1 MTSGAPTSLAP
12 GRATSE
18 GTARFASRF
27 PALPGHFRK
36 PDGLSLSSLALGMRG
51 GEAGG
56 VDDLLYRSAV
66 PQCLEG
72 GVNVFA
78 TALSERLQQSERN
91 LGAALARAF
100 RDGDAARDEVVVVT
114 KGGYLTVDPEQVR
127 SRAEARRYLV
137 TTYVDSGLVDP
148 ANVSH
153 GVHSLEPAFLR
164 DQIERSRR
172 NLGLETLDV
181 YLLEEPELLLDETR
195 KQGAEAF
202 RGGMIRAFEAL
213 EEAAHEGR
221 IAAYGLATWDGL
233 LRPHT
238 ERNHLAI
245 LDLFDWAL
253 DVGGADHHLR
263 AIQLPYSLAMGEALR
278 LPTQLVPPRGTDA
291 ILGALRDTGTLV
303 LAAAPLVQGRALG
316 RLPPAVHEAFPDL
329 ETDAQRCLQFVRST
343 PGITTAVVGMR
354 EPDHI
359 DENLATAS
367 RPPAAPE
374 VIRALFDRE
383 QAA

>member
-1 MTSGAPTSLAP
+1 MTSGAPAS
-12 GRATSE
+12 GKATAE
-18 GTARFASRF
+18 GTARFAARF
-27 PALPGHFRK
+27 GSLPGHFRR
-36 PDGLSLSSLALGMRG
+36 PDALSISSIALGMRS

-72 GVNVFA
+72 GVNLFA

-100 RDGDAARDEVVVVT
+100 RDGDVKRDEVVVVT
-114 KGGYLTVDPEQVR
+114 KGGYLTVDPEAVR
-127 SRAEARRYLV
+127 TRGEARRYLV
-137 TTYVDSGLVDP
+137 ETYVDTGLVDP
-148 ANVSH
+148 SNVSH
-153 GVHSLEPAFLR
+153 GVHCLEPAFLR

-172 NLGLETLDV
+172 NLGLETLDY
-181 YLLEEPELLLDETR
+181 YLIEEPELLLDETR

-202 RGGMIRAFEAL
+202 RSGMIHAFEAL
-213 EEAAHEGR
+213 EEAAHAGH
-221 IAAYGLATWDGL
+221 IGAYGLATWDGL
-233 LRPHT
+233 LQPHT

-278 LPTQLVPPRGTDA
+278 LRTQLVPPRGTDA

-316 RLPPAVHEAFPDL
+316 RLPRAVHEAFPDL
-329 ETDAQRCLQFVRST
+329 QSDAQRCLQFARSS

-359 DENLATAS
+359 DDNLATAGH
-367 RPPAAPE
+367 PPADPE
-374 VIRALFDRE
+374 VIRALFDHD

>member
-1 MTSGAPTSLAP
+1 MTSGALAS
-12 GRATSE
+12 GKASSE
-18 GTARFASRF
+18 GTGRFASRF
-27 PALPGHFRK
+27 ESLPGHFRR
-36 PDGLSLSSLALGMRG
+36 PDALSVSSLALGMRS

-56 VDDLLYRSAV
+56 VDDLLYRSAI

-72 GVNVFA
+72 GINVFA

-100 RDGDAARDEVVVVT
+100 REGDARRDEVVVIS
-114 KGGYLTVDPEQVR
+114 KGGYLTVDPEAVR
-127 SRAEARRYLV
+127 TRAEARRYLLE
-137 TTYVDSGLVDP
+137 TYVETGLVDP
-148 ANVSH
+148 LSLSH
-153 GVHSLEPAFLR
+153 GVHSLEPRFLR

-172 NLGLETLDV
+172 NLGLATLDY
-181 YLLEEPELLLDETR
+181 YLLEEPELLLEATR

-202 RGGMIRAFEAL
+202 RIGMLRAFEAL
-213 EEAAHEGR
+213 EEAVDAGQ

-238 ERNHLAI
+238 ERNHIAI

-253 DVGGADHHLR
+253 EVGGADHHLR
-263 AIQLPYSLAMGEALR
+263 AIQLPYSVAMGEALR
-278 LPTQLVPPRGTDA
+278 LPSQLVPPRGTDA

-316 RLPPAVHEAFPDL
+316 RLPRSVHEAFPEL
-329 ETDAQRCLQFVRST
+329 ENDAQRCLQFVRSS
-343 PGITTAVVGMR
+343 PGITSAVVGMR

-359 DENLATAS
+359 DENLATAAQ
-367 RPPAAPE
+367 PPASPE
-374 VIRALFDRE
+374 VIRALFERE
-383 QAA
+383 EAA